1 MTLVHES
8 KRACIGAMVPLDK
21 KLENFVTNLL
31 PLLPQS
37 TANVIQR
44 NRSAQTAHY
53 WKNINN
59 EILLK
64 KKTLKISSPDDN
76 DVKMTQQLSKIV
88 WKSKSRH
95 FFSVN
100 DTKSA
105 AECTVTIY
113 RYKTIWANANTGEIQ
128 LHTWKSISPYL

>member
-1 MTLVHES
+1 
-8 KRACIGAMVPLDK
+8 MVPLDK

-31 PLLPQS
+31 PLPLQS

-64 KKTLKISSPDDN
+64 KNVKNIIPPKKGRNN
-76 DVKMTQQLSKIV
+76 DPTIV
-88 WKSKSRH
+88 QNRL
-95 FFSVN
+95 
-100 DTKSA
+100 
-105 AECTVTIY
+105 EEQI
-113 RYKTIWANANTGEIQ
+113 
-128 LHTWKSISPYL
+128 

>member
-1 MTLVHES
+1 
-8 KRACIGAMVPLDK
+8 
-21 KLENFVTNLL
+21 
-31 PLLPQS
+31 
-37 TANVIQR
+37 
-44 NRSAQTAHY
+44 
-53 WKNINN
+53 
-59 EILLK
+59 
-64 KKTLKISSPDDN
+64 
-76 DVKMTQQLSKIV
+76 MTQQLSKIV

-128 LHTWKSISPYL
+128 LPGNTSAPEGSSGRD